1 MSSTI
6 ERTNRLRWRSRR
18 GMRELDQLLNA
29 HLDGLIASNDQ
40 AGLDRYEALL
50 ACEDDQLWRWLMGR
64 DTPGDELRATI
75 DAIRAH
81 HSN

>member
-1 MSSTI
+1 MSFTI

-18 GMRELDQLLNA
+18 GMRELDQLLSA
-29 HLDGLIASNDQ
+29 HLDALIAKGDEV
-40 AGLDRYEALL
+40 GLDRYEALL

-64 DTPGDELRATI
+64 EVPGDDLRPSI

-81 HSN
+81 HST

>member
-1 MSSTI
+1 
-6 ERTNRLRWRSRR
+6 
-18 GMRELDQLLNA
+18 MRELDQLLNA
-29 HLDGLIASNDQ
+29 HLDALIECDDQ

-64 DTPGDELRATI
+64 EAPGDDLKPSI

-81 HSN
+81 HST